1 MVFGFPKHFNILA
14 TLETITPT
22 LNQLNLLKSLTC
34 LARFSTHTE
43 ASEFYSSLIQHC
55 THTKSLRGLGIVQT
69 HMTKTGY
76 IQLYIANTLIDGYLK
91 CGSLS
96 NARKVFDKLRERHV
110 VIWNAMISAYI
121 GRKKS
126 KEAIGLY
133 GKMMFDGVLP
143 DEYTFSS
150 VFKAFSGLGLV
161 HEGRRAH
168 GLSVVLGLEVANVFV
183 GSAIVDMYAKFGRL
197 GDARLVANRV
207 GEKDVVLFTALIVG
221 YSQHGDDGEA
231 LEVFVD
237 MINHGVKANEYS
249 FASILI
255 TCGNLEDLNNG
266 KLVHGLVVKS
276 GCEAAVASQTSLLTM
291 YARCGLVDDSLT
303 IFKRIQNPTLVTW
316 TSLIVALVRNGREEL
331 ALTKFREMIR
341 DSVVPNSFT
350 LSSVIQA
357 CSNLAMLD
365 EGQQIHATVTKF
377 GLDRH
382 IYAGAALIILYGKCG
397 NTEMARSVFDDLI
410 ETDLVSM
417 NSMIY
422 SYAQSGFGHQALKLF
437 DGMKD
442 LRLEP
447 NDVTILSVLLACKNS
462 GLVQQG
468 CKIFSTIRTNHSIE
482 LTRDHYACMVELLG
496 HAGRLED
503 AEMLIKE
510 VKNPDLVVW
519 RALLGACKL
528 HGHVEMAERAL
539 GKVLE
544 FSAGDGGSRVLL
556 TNLYASTGN
565 WSQVIDMKS
574 TMREMQFKKNPAM
587 SWVDVER
594 EVHIFMAG
602 DLSHPRSA
610 EITETLEKLFEEVRI
625 LGYVPDTRFV
635 LQDLDEDKKK
645 RSLYYHSEKLA
656 IAFALLRSSKK
667 NTIIRIF
674 KNLKDLGR
682 EHYKVSHELDASA
695 DRASLFCY
703 MFLLYLFYQPTAALQ
718 SICQYLEEEVLHY
731 SQVRINDKI
740 SLM

>member
-1 MVFGFPKHFNILA
+1 MAFGFPKHINILA
-14 TLETITPT
+14 TLETVTPT

-34 LARFSTHTE
+34 LARFSTQTE

-96 NARKVFDKLRERHV
+96 NARKMFDKLRERHV

-121 GRKKS
+121 GRKKR
-126 KEAIGLY
+126 
-133 GKMMFDGVLP
+133 
-143 DEYTFSS
+143 
-150 VFKAFSGLGLV
+150 
-161 HEGRRAH
+161 RRAH
-168 GLSVVLGLEVANVFV
+168 GLSVVLGLEVENVFV

-207 GEKDVVLFTALIVG
+207 EEKDVVLITALIVG

-437 DGMKD
+437 DRMKD

-447 NDVTILSVLLACKNS
+447 NDVTILSVLLACQNS

-468 CKIFSTIRTNHSIE
+468 CKIFSTIKKNHSIE

-496 HAGRLED
+496 RSGRLED

-544 FSAGDGGSRVLL
+544 FSAGDRGSRVLL

-602 DLSHPRSA
+602 DLSHPRSG

-645 RSLYYHSEKLA
+645 RSLYCHSEKLA

-674 KNLKDLGR
+674 KNLKVCGDCHPWIKFVTKVTGR
-682 EHYKVSHELDASA
+682 EIIARDANRFHHFKDGCCSCG
-695 DRASLFCY
+695 DY
-703 MFLLYLFYQPTAALQ
+703 W
-718 SICQYLEEEVLHY
+718 
-731 SQVRINDKI
+731 
-740 SLM
+740 